1 MIILQLRSL
10 ATLVVEE
17 SECFTAGVAGALSHT
32 LVPCVRSI
40 TYVVGC
46 LM

>member
-1 MIILQLRSL
+1 MILQLRSL

-17 SECFTAGVAGALSHT
+17 SECFTAGVARALSHT

-40 TYVVGC
+40 AYVVGC